1 MKKRLMPG
9 LGRECHEGGE
19 KTARSPYR
27 AGARDGASCTE
38 GTSKAKELLPS
49 LENEYFPFPL
59 RMEKKKKDQSSHD
72 GEKRQNF
79 VVFSYPDFC
88 SFFLNQWKRVAV

>member
-59 RMEKKKKDQSSHD
+59 RMEKKKRIKVVMMA
-72 GEKRQNF
+72 KRGRTLLYF
-79 VVFSYPDFC
+79 PILIFAL
-88 SFFLNQWKRVAV
+88 FF